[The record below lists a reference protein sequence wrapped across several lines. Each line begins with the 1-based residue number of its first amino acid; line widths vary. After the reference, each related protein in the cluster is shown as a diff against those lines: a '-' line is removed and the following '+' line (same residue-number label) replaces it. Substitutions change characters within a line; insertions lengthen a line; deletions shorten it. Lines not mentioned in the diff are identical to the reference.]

1 MTLEEIK
8 TLKIKDKY
16 GESKVAAI
24 EEMLDI
30 SKGKIKLFI
39 ELKGETADKKMANDL
54 VTMVK
59 ERNMLDDCV
68 FISLKYDVI
77 NYIETQYPEI
87 TTGYLCGFS
96 LNYLTKLN
104 YDYLLIEEKI
114 ASRGTIMLAHLLGK
128 KVIVWTVDEESSIN
142 YFLNSN
148 VDGII
153 TNEIEKAQDIKLQ
166 NIMTLKSHYTIAVEE

>member
-16 GESKVAAI
+16 GESNVATI

-39 ELKGETADKKMANDL
+39 ELKGISADEKMADDL
-54 VTMVK
+54 VGMVK
-59 ERNMLDDCV
+59 ERNMVNDCV

-77 NYIETQYPEI
+77 KYIETQYPEI
-87 TTGYLCGFS
+87 TTGYLCSSS
-96 LNYLTKLN
+96 LNSIIQLK

-114 ASRGTIMLAHLLGK
+114 ASKGLIMSAHLLGK
-128 KVIVWTVDEESSIN
+128 KVMVWTVDKASSIN
-142 YFLNSN
+142 YFLDSN

-153 TNEIEKAQDIKLQ
+153 TNEVEKAQDIKK
-166 NIMTLKSHYTIAVEE
+166 ISE